1 MTRSSH
7 PDLPEGHPPVPPHSD
22 DPQRTGWRDVA
33 LWGGA
38 GLVMLMA
45 HAAGAYALSELQPAP
60 PETEGSAPPAI
71 MMELAP
77 EPMAP
82 MVEEA
87 ALAPV
92 AEAEEATEEPVEPE
106 QTEAAEPVEEVQP
119 ETLPEEVAQAEPEP
133 VEEVE
138 QPEEE
143 PVPDLVEAEK
153 PEVVAPKPVEKPKVA
168 EKPKPKPETLKK
180 VEPKKVEKP
189 KPKKQVAA
197 APQVDAAEGR
207 TVAANRNSDTSGNP
221 GVSSNRW
228 QAKLQAHLERQKRY
242 LQRRSPG
249 TTGTARVTFSIDP
262 TGNVLSVRAAS
273 GDPALTSLA
282 EEMVRRASPVPAPP
296 PALAKSRMQFTVP
309 VRFK

>member
-7 PDLPEGHPPVPPHSD
+7 PDLPEGHPPVPPYAS

-45 HAAGAYALSELQPAP
+45 HAAGAYALSELQPAQ

-82 MVEEA
+82 VVEQA

-106 QTEAAEPVEEVQP
+106 QAEAAEPVEEVQP
-119 ETLPEEVAQAEPEP
+119 ETPPEEVAQAEPEP
-133 VEEVE
+133 AEEIE

-143 PVPDLVEAEK
+143 PVPDVVEAEK
-153 PEVVAPKPVEKPKVA
+153 PEVIAPKPVEKPKVA
-168 EKPKPKPETLKK
+168 EKPRPKPEK
-180 VEPKKVEKP
+180 PKKVEKP

-197 APQVDAAEGR
+197 APQVDVKEGR
-207 TVAANRNSDTSGNP
+207 KVAANRNSDTAGDV
-221 GVSSNRW
+221 GKDTRKWETKVRTAVNR
-228 QAKLQAHLERQKRY
+228 QNRY
-242 LQRRSPG
+242 LQRRSG
-249 TTGTARVTFSIDP
+249 GAKGRVAVTFTFDSL
-262 TGNVLSVRAAS
+262 GNVLSVRASS
-273 GDPALTSLA
+273 GDPVLRSLA
-282 EEMVRRASPVPAPP
+282 EEAVRRASPIPAPP
-296 PALAKSRMQFTVP
+296 PAVSRRAISLPFE
-309 VRFK
+309 FK